1 MSQKEKKTSGVLAAH
16 GGRHHANN
24 PAGREERE
32 SFAELLEQGLRK
44 KQHFIPFLQQLFED
58 HWEITPEQFRQTII
72 NNVETRLRRDMAR
85 EGFKEENLP
94 YAVQRYLSER
104 KETKGS
110 GLARAG
116 DEPAFTYPDS
126 HRHMSRMAVPS
137 TQIIGHW
144 FDDKAR
150 PDGTQLALFAYAF
163 NLTPVQEHMMCKMM
177 HGKSLSLLE
186 LVQCIKK
193 GNSGAVASMLIHA
206 SGLTEARLAELIE
219 VPDTTVHNWADR
231 HHPRNTT
238 NVEALGKFA
247 KLMTQCLDIDDSE
260 IKSWQVSA
268 VQRDIM
274 SLMAGRDLEKRPTS
288 AKDAAARFQMIF
300 EDAYENKQTL
310 DQFLKR
316 VMEEWD
322 VPMSYF
328 DFLNQNNQKKEKD
341 YEPITERAIY
351 DWVHGIE
358 KPRPGRIEKIANG
371 AFMSLEQELK
381 LWSMVHGHRLSAAEV
396 QADIAAGNS
405 GVVLTKLID
414 ASGLGRNRLLEA
426 TGTDTHTLDEWRDK
440 DKPRPVY
447 NKKQA
452 DALSDHLLPLLEW
465 DERPPAKEKLDALRK
480 AFLECVTG
488 RKSKLY
494 DMVIDAVDKEKPHTK
509 LFQAICHYMDKSN
522 AELAEAFGISQP
534 ALEHYKTGNRICS
547 EEDAAKFIKISG
559 CEIDDEALLEATNI
573 LTCTR
578 PPSEVLKLAEQGKE
592 WIGQVYVEACKRR
605 HVPRSYMQEKYGLSN
620 YIMSNFEEEKKGKFL
635 KPDAAEKVAEFIGFT
650 GDERRRFVILAS
662 GQQLD
667 PIENII
673 ADAEALRC
681 SPQEALQRICAQ
693 TLMTPDKIAEAIG
706 LTAQQLSGYCKGGEP
721 LASFPKDALNSLGE
735 IVGLSKDTASMAR
748 LQKLY
753 IPDAARILQM
763 VETQQ
768 MERAEGLKQLF
779 ALADIT
785 TEYLVQQQIP
795 KALAEDADALLK
807 DQRLAMVLPIIAEKL
822 HLNKTE
828 AEVMD
833 FIFNPEHGHT
843 KQNFVKRLT
852 KQRNEVLGGILGEM
866 IQQKQEWEELTRNS
880 EPHLRLFDE
889 FAQQVS
895 ADAKKHLET
904 ARALLTGQLS
914 IAEADSAVVDSA
926 FRAVA
931 KHIVAAYPPE
941 NGVKTSVW
949 RGNVF
954 DAVNKLIFQRT
965 WACRERL
972 GIPKLAENAEEAR
985 QQKKLLLADPEG
997 RMLLSAVIAINSG
1010 GVAQTAV
1017 PILMNLPKYRNSQ
1030 EQIMTD
1036 LWMGYESSDGDKDF
1050 VGGVLDSFLRWNPS
1064 IARYITLALAA
1075 TKWRISRL
1083 TDIANGEEKLVEKH
1097 VVIGDGHSRDDG
1109 EEEKTVNNL
1118 DEVSY
1123 QRFDHERRLDR
1134 DDPEEVSDMFS
1145 KVRMALDM
1153 LPDTEK
1159 KLLTAI
1165 FEAFM
1170 DGRAP
1175 MLHELIPVISKTAEG
1190 VTKER
1195 VRQKRLDAYTHFQDA
1210 WKTVAPD
1217 DPMPVGLERFIE
1229 RMKEKDKDT
1238 YSGRA

>member
-1 MSQKEKKTSGVLAAH
+1 MNTKYKKTSGVSAAH

-44 KQHFIPFLQQLFED
+44 KQHFIPFLQQLFEE

-260 IKSWQVSA
+260 IKSWQVNA

-452 DALSDHLLPLLEW
+452 DALADHLLPLLEW

-480 AFLECVTG
+480 TFLECVTG

-605 HVPRSYMQEKYGLSN
+605 HIPRSYMQEKYGLSN

-681 SPQEALQRICAQ
+681 SPQEALQRMCKQ
-693 TLMTPDKIAEAIG
+693 TAMTLEKTADAIG
-706 LTAQQLSGYCKGGEP
+706 LSSQQLSDYSEGKDP
-721 LASFPKDALNSLGE
+721 LLSFPKETLYKLGGLFGFENSSSGM
-735 IVGLSKDTASMAR
+735 KR
-748 LQKLY
+748 LHKLY
-753 IPDAARILQM
+753 IPEASRIMEM
-763 VETQQ
+763 VETQK
-768 MERAEGLKQLF
+768 MERGEGLKHLL
-779 ALADIT
+779 ALAEIT
-785 TEYLVQQQIP
+785 TEYLIRECQLPEAV
-795 KALAEDADALLK
+795 ATDMDALLEDK
-807 DQRLAMVLPIIAEKL
+807 RLASALPMIAEKL
-822 HLNKTE
+822 ELNKTE

-833 FIFNPEHGHT
+833 FIFNPERGHT
-843 KQNFVKRLT
+843 KQNFAKHVKQYRD
-852 KQRNEVLGGILGEM
+852 EILGGIIDEAVK
-866 IQQKQEWEELTRNS
+866 QKQEWYELTHNS
-880 EPHLRLFDE
+880 EPYLRILDQ
-889 FAQQVS
+889 FAAQVPAAAQS
-895 ADAKKHLET
+895 SVKIVRDFLSGKSPSET
-904 ARALLTGQLS
+904 GDS
-914 IAEADSAVVDSA
+914 IWSVMAIDHS
-926 FRAVA
+926 FRTVA
-931 KHIVAAYPPE
+931 QHIVSSTPPTKDMKKSE
-941 NGVKTSVW
+941 W
-949 RGNVF
+949 RGEVF
-954 DAVNKLIFQRT
+954 DAINKLLFQRT
-965 WACRERL
+965 WACKERL
-972 GIPKLAENAEEAR
+972 GFPKLAEDAEEAR
-985 QQKKLLLADPEG
+985 QQKKRLLADAQG
-997 RMLLSAVIAINSG
+997 GLLLTAVIATNSG
-1010 GVAQTAV
+1010 GIAQAAV
-1017 PILMNLPKYRNSQ
+1017 GKLKDLPKYANNQ
-1030 EQIMTD
+1030 ELMMTD
-1036 LWMGYESSDGDKDF
+1036 LWMGTESSDDDKAF
-1050 VGGVLDSFLRWNPS
+1050 VGGVIDSFPRWNPAG
-1064 IARYITLALAA
+1064 ARYSTFAINMA
-1075 TKWRISRL
+1075 KWRATHLFNLAKEEGMIDGHAVVS
-1083 TDIANGEEKLVEKH
+1083 DVAQEHNGE
-1097 VVIGDGHSRDDG
+1097 DDG
-1109 EEEKTVNNL
+1109 TSKI
-1118 DEVSY
+1118 DDVSY
-1123 QRFDHERRLDR
+1123 QRFNHERRIERDR
-1134 DDPEEVSDMFS
+1134 DDPQDVNDLLG
-1145 KVRMALDM
+1145 KVHMALDM

-1175 MLHELIPVISKTAEG
+1175 MLHELIPCGIARWRELGSWG
-1190 VTKER
+1190 
-1195 VRQKRLDAYTHFQDA
+1195 
-1210 WKTVAPD
+1210 
-1217 DPMPVGLERFIE
+1217 GLLL
-1229 RMKEKDKDT
+1229 
-1238 YSGRA
+1238 